1 MGRLLIVRPE
11 KALEQ
16 ALRGDPSLSQHVDC
30 CEGNI
35 EAVRRIRGRPV
46 DVLLTDPL
54 TTVTEDL
61 ALAAEL
67 RETQPGIRIIVLAP
81 AASHDDVVS
90 ALKAHVFACFTA
102 PFEHSEVVAMA
113 RAALDAAN
121 WRDGIEVVSGLPYW
135 ITLRVSCQLLT
146 AERLVRFMTEHA
158 STLPKDNRDLLLTAF
173 HEMLL
178 NAMEHGA
185 GFDPAKIIEV
195 TAAQTAAGDRLSL
208 PRPRRRLRSRR
219 SRSRSRLDES
229 GRRCQER
236 RAPRRAGPPSGRV
249 RPPDRAADRRRA
261 GLQRAGQRGAADQ
274 APRLRGRRDAERTA
288 TERNY
293 HSASVAELS
302 GAVANLCAFVVL

>member
-1 MGRLLIVRPE
+1 MGRLLIVRPD

-16 ALRGDPSLSQHVDC
+16 ALRGVPSLSQHDVDC
-30 CEGNI
+30 CEGNV

-81 AASHDDVVS
+81 AASHDDVVN

-102 PFEHSEVVAMA
+102 PFDHSEVVAMA

-121 WRDGIEVVSGLPYW
+121 WRDGIEVLSGLPYW
-135 ITLRVSCQLLT
+135 ITLRVSCHLLT

-158 STLPKDNRDLLLTAF
+158 STLPTGDRDLLLTAF
-173 HEMLL
+173 REMLL

-185 GFDPAKIIEV
+185 GFDAAKVIEV
-195 TAAQTAAGDRLSL
+195 TAAQTARAIVYHFRDPGDGFDRADLAHAVASTN
-208 PRPRRRLRSRR
+208 PDAVVKSAA
-219 SRSRSRLDES
+219 
-229 GRRCQER
+229 R
-236 RAPRRAGPPSGRV
+236 RAEQGL
-249 RPPDRAADRRRA
+249 RPGGF
-261 GLQRAGQRGAADQ
+261 GLLIARQIVDELVFNERGN
-274 APRLRGRRDAERTA
+274 E
-288 TERNY
+288 
-293 HSASVAELS
+293 
-302 GAVANLCAFVVL
+302 VLLIKHLA